1 MLRKKGRGGNPDAY
15 ALKGEL
21 VGAWE
26 QWEDKIEEL
35 SKEEQEQIKTK
46 YNSFIDGEDDLGD
59 ILFGDSII
67 FEVRLTQLLPAD
79 LNKYTN
85 AVHKEI
91 IDEVNEE

>member
-1 MLRKKGRGGNPDAY
+1 MLRKKGRGGTPDAY

-79 LNKYTN
+79 FNKYTN